1 MSRPFTEIPKLINEI
16 TEDLRDVLLET
27 VLQIKERVS
36 QEGKP
41 VRYPIDWDSPKQ
53 QRFVMRL
60 LRLRGEIP
68 YRRTQRTRLGWQEE
82 RTPLGANLRGKHPA
96 GAVFGIPSGWQS
108 RIHRGRWPHLLTVL
122 FEELAKLP
130 DRISQKLTVRGD

>member
-1 MSRPFTEIPKLINEI
+1 MSRPFTEIPGLIDQI
-16 TEDLRDVLLET
+16 TEDLRAVLLDT

-41 VRYPIDWDSPKQ
+41 IRYPIDWDSPKQ
-53 QRFVMRL
+53 QRFVMAK
-60 LRLRGEIP
+60 LRKEGIP
-68 YRRTQRTRLGWQEE
+68 YHRTHRTRLSWQEE
-82 RTPLGANLRGKHPA
+82 RTPLGANLRGEHPA
-96 GAVFGIPSGWQS
+96 GAVMGIPSGWQS

-130 DRISQKLTVRGD
+130 DRISQRLSVRGD